1 MTAVFIHLFLGW
13 SIVPIHR
20 NKPNITYRKT
30 SSISR
35 SKAQNLN
42 VSHLV
47 LQLSLPNSLKP
58 NVKLRMKM

>member
-1 MTAVFIHLFLGW
+1 MTAVFILLFLGW

-35 SKAQNLN
+35 SKPQNLN

-47 LQLSLPNSLKP
+47 LQLSLPN
-58 NVKLRMKM
+58 